1 MENIG
6 KPLGDRVL
14 VKPAPKNKERKTE
27 SGLFIPDSAMADEA
41 KYAEVVAVGEGLFT
55 QTGTPIPMCVKVGDI
70 VILPSYHQ
78 GQDIKLN
85 GVDYIILRES
95 EMLMVL

>member
-1 MENIG
+1 MTNIG

-14 VKPAPKNKERKTE
+14 VKPAPKNEERKTE
-27 SGLFIPDSAMADEA
+27 SGLFIPDSAMTDDV
-41 KYAEVVAVGEGLFT
+41 KYADVVAVGDGLFT
-55 QTGTPIPMCVKVGDI
+55 QTGTPIPMSVKVGDK
-70 VILPSYHQ
+70 VLLPAYHQ
-78 GQDIKLN
+78 GQDIKLG